1 MMITTL
7 AASLMGQSGRASDP
21 FLSSQADPAED
32 LIMTWYRYTLACK
45 PHLGHSNASPM
56 FKDAKPGLTRDIDG
70 QAERDERE
78 LRIARMQAQQV
89 DVCIDSL
96 PTWQMRAAV
105 DIHAGNRHAGNRL
118 MRNARLTPE
127 QLHEAYQDAKA
138 LLIPMFIRRGLM
150 ADPLAT
156 G

>member
-1 MMITTL
+1 MHL
-7 AASLMGQSGRASDP
+7 ATAARAVDP
-21 FLSSQADPAED
+21 FIHAQTDAAED
-32 LIMTWYRYTLACK
+32 LIMTWYRYTLACR

-56 FKDAKPGLTRDIDG
+56 FKDAKPTRGHTEDTLSD
-70 QAERDERE
+70 RE
-78 LRIARMQAQQV
+78 IRIATLQAKQV
-89 DVCIDSL
+89 HVCWEQL

-118 MRNARLTPE
+118 MRNARLSPE